1 MKISLIKNNKLL
13 EYKLPERVE
22 GNIWLNEIDNKGIE
36 RNIINVEA
44 APDGKWRLISNNDY
58 YIASSGKKLPFAILE
73 ENNMIVINHAYSTSS
88 VLLFTAPLYEKNM
101 TFFTCTNELSIGL
114 TVGKGERNNIC
125 YALDFINELCFNIK
139 LENEQ
144 LQLNILNDT
153 YPIFIN
159 GSLAEDKDFINYGD
173 VIYYLGLKLVLLKI
187 EGNYVIGVNN
197 PFNRVKSFMQTKEIQ
212 GKAVEIVEDQNEE
225 KDMDVYSQDDY
236 FFRKPRFM
244 YQVDDFKLGIDAPP
258 SKGESEEMPAILT
271 IGPMLTMSMTSVMTF
286 YTTMNNVNNGVEDIQ
301 KAMPQL
307 VMSAAMMLSFFLWPM
322 VTNAFQKHLK
332 KKREK
337 KREKKYSE
345 YIESL
350 KNKIQ
355 EQKQNQE
362 EIMHKS
368 YVKLEECDTII
379 KEKQDRL
386 WERRIYDEDFLSVSL
401 GTGQLPMK
409 IDIGYPEEHFTMVED
424 KLMDKMKD
432 IGTCDKILEE
442 VPIPF
447 SFRDN
452 YISAIVG
459 KEKLQKKIIDN
470 IMLQLMTFHGYESL
484 KIAIFT
490 SRDNEKNWEK
500 YKSLPHLWSN
510 GKNIRFFASNE
521 QEYKELTYNLDKVYM
536 ERIESTNN
544 NSNEET
550 EKDAFNPLFLI
561 IVDTY
566 TAVRN
571 LELFTHLINSKKYLG
586 FSILILNDRISN
598 LPDQC
603 QTFIELDDAEC
614 KISKNISNSDN
625 QKFKIDVSTVNVSK
639 CVDVLANT
647 PLELRD
653 EGEGAI
659 PKKVGF
665 LEMYGLGKIEQF
677 NSKTRWEE
685 NTPIMNMAVMVGIG
699 KNGEKISLDL
709 HEKYHGPHGLIAGM
723 TGSGKSEFIITYILS
738 LAVNYHPDEVQFI
751 LIDYK
756 GGGLAGAFENQTTGI
771 KLPHLVGVITNLD
784 KNEINR
790 SLASIE
796 SELKRRQALFNTAR
810 EISEESTID
819 IYKYQEMYRNGV
831 VKEPVSHLFIIAD
844 EFAELKQQQPE
855 FMEQLISTARIGRS
869 LGVHLILA
877 TQKPS
882 GVVDSQIWSN
892 TRFRVCLRVQEKNDS
907 SEVIKRPDAAFLT
920 QTGRFYLQVGYDE
933 VFVLGQSAW
942 AGGKYLPSDSIK
954 KNIDTSV
961 EFINNIGYV
970 TRNVETKKE
979 IKTVAN
985 LGEELINIVK
995 YLCNIAE
1002 EENIH
1007 TRPLWLSRIPNF
1019 ILATDLIKKYDYKK
1033 ENFVLN
1039 PVIGEY
1045 DVPSMQEQRLLTV
1058 PFTKEGNMLLYG
1070 TAGSGKENFITT
1082 MIYSSMIAYTP
1093 QEVNYYIMDF
1103 GSEAL
1108 RYFEGSPYVGDIV
1121 YTSDSEKIDNLFK
1134 MIQKEMAVRK
1144 QLFANYNGDYLTY
1157 CRNSGSSVPNMVI
1170 VINNYEGYQES
1181 YPDYDDL
1188 LNLLTR
1194 DSTKYGIYFALAVNT
1209 PNGVRFKLKQN
1220 FGQTFSLAQNNDD
1233 DYSTILGNVRKVFPS
1248 KGFGRGLIKPD
1259 AAYEFQTAFA
1269 TEKDQI
1275 PNYIRS
1281 INEQLKTKYNFVAK
1295 KIPTL
1300 PEIVTYDDV
1309 AADVKAVNEIALG
1322 VNKTDLSTCIYD
1334 FTKTKINMVTAQD
1347 ATLFGTILEPL
1358 IYQFIYKKAY
1368 SNMVINAEDMVFSD
1382 DIKKY
1387 TNYTDNNFDQIFAGI
1402 LKYLADSDAKLKAS
1416 NNDKSIFNG
1425 VPKIN
1430 CVIVGLTSFKNKLS
1444 ADNQNKMA
1452 ELFSNPSG
1460 LNLIN
1465 FICVD
1470 TVDKLKKFNYDNWFK
1485 DNISANDGIYL
1496 GNGLADQML
1505 INVSKRIP
1513 EMKEDV
1519 PYNFGFVIKRG
1530 IPVYVK
1536 FIEKYKE

>member
-1 MKISLIKNNKLL
+1 MKILLIKDKKLL
-13 EYKLPERVE
+13 EFKLPDRVE
-22 GNIWLNEIDNKGIE
+22 GNVWLSEIDDKGIE

-44 APDGKWRLISNNDY
+44 SPDGKWRLISNSDY
-58 YIASSGKKLPFAILE
+58 YIANEGKRVPFSFLNESGVFVL
-73 ENNMIVINHAYSTSS
+73 NHAYSTNN
-88 VLLFTAPLYEKNM
+88 LILFTEPLFESNM
-101 TFFTCTNELSIGL
+101 RYYACSNELSIGL
-114 TVGKGERNNIC
+114 TVGRNDRCNVV
-125 YALDFINELCFNIK
+125 YDLDFVSDNDFIIKQNNESLY
-139 LENEQ
+139 
-144 LQLNILNDT
+144 LNIVNDN

-159 GSLAEDKDFINYGD
+159 GSLAEDKQKISFGD
-173 VIYYLGLKLVLLKI
+173 VIFYMGLKLLFLRI
-187 EGNYVIGVNN
+187 EGEYIVGLNN
-197 PFNRVKSFMQTKEIQ
+197 PFDRMRTFMQTREI
-212 GKAVEIVEDQNEE
+212 KVNNVEVVEDTSEE
-225 KDMDVYSQDDY
+225 KDMEVYSQDDY
-236 FFRKPRFM
+236 FFRKPRFI
-244 YQVDDFKLGIDAPP
+244 YQVDELKVGIDSPP
-258 SKGESEEMPAILT
+258 TKNDGDEMPAILT

-286 YTTMNNVNNGVEDIQ
+286 YATMSSVNDGEKTLQEV
-301 KAMPQL
+301 MPQL

-322 VTNAFQKHLK
+322 ITNVFQKHLRK
-332 KKREK
+332 KKEK
-337 KREKKYSE
+337 KRQEKYSKYVE
-345 YIESL
+345 TIKEKL
-350 KNKIQ
+350 KEEK
-355 EQKQNQE
+355 QKQE
-362 EIMHKS
+362 DIMHKS
-368 YVKLEECDTII
+368 YLGLSECEKVILG
-379 KEKQDRL
+379 KEDRL
-386 WERRIYDEDFLSVSL
+386 WEKRIYDEDFLSVSL
-401 GTGQLPMK
+401 GTGNLPMK
-409 IDIGYPEEHFTMVED
+409 VDIGYPEEHFTMIED
-424 KLMDKMKD
+424 KLMDKMKE
-432 IGTCDKILEE
+432 IGNYNKTLEK

-452 YISAIVG
+452 YITAIVG
-459 KEKLQKKIIDN
+459 KSKLQKKIIDN
-470 IMLQLMTFHGYESL
+470 ILLQVMAFHSYESL

-490 SRDNEKNWEK
+490 SRDNAKKWEK

-510 GKNIRFFASNE
+510 GKNLRLFATNE
-521 QEYKELTYNLDKVYM
+521 QEYKELTYNLDKIYA
-536 ERIESTNN
+536 ERNESTNN
-544 NSNEET
+544 SSEIAI
-550 EKDAFNPLFLI
+550 DAFTPLFLI

-586 FSILILNDRISN
+586 FSLLILNDRISN

-603 QTFIELDDAEC
+603 QTFIELEDGESQ
-614 KISKNISNSDN
+614 ISKNISNSEN
-625 QKFKIDVSTVNVSK
+625 QKFIIDDSQVNVSK
-639 CVDVLANT
+639 CVDVLSNT
-647 PLELRD
+647 PLELKD

-665 LEMYGLGKIEQF
+665 LEMYGVGKIEQF

-685 NTPIMNMAVMVGIG
+685 NTPIMNMTAMVGIG

-738 LAVNYHPDEVQFI
+738 LALNYHPYEVQFI

-756 GGGLAGAFENQTTGI
+756 GGGLAGAFENQTTGV

-796 SELKRRQALFNTAR
+796 SELKRRQALFNKAR

-831 VKEPVSHLFIIAD
+831 VDEPVSHLLIIAD

-892 TRFRVCLRVQEKNDS
+892 TRFRICLRVQEKNDS

-933 VFVLGQSAW
+933 VFLLGQSAW
-942 AGGKYLPSDSIK
+942 TGGKYLPSDSIK

-961 EFINNIGYV
+961 EFVNNIGYV
-970 TRNVETKKE
+970 TKTVETKKE
-979 IKTVAN
+979 VKTVAN

-1019 ILATDLIKKYDYKK
+1019 ILVTDLIKKYNYTK

-1045 DVPSMQEQRLLTV
+1045 DVPQMQEQRLLTV
-1058 PFTKEGNMLLYG
+1058 PFTKEGNMLVYG
-1070 TAGSGKENFITT
+1070 SAGSGKENFITT
-1082 MIYSSMIAYTP
+1082 MIFSSMIAYSP
-1093 QEVNYYIMDF
+1093 QEVNYYILDF

-1121 YTSDSEKIDNLFK
+1121 YTSDGEKIDNLFK
-1134 MIQKEMAVRK
+1134 MVQNEMNERK
-1144 QLFANYNGDYLTY
+1144 KLFANYNGDYLTY
-1157 CRNSGSSVPNMVI
+1157 CKNSGSSVPNIII

-1194 DSTKYGIYFALAVNT
+1194 DCTKYGIYFALAVNT

-1220 FGQTFSLAQNNDD
+1220 FGQTFSLNQNNDD

-1248 KGFGRGLIKPD
+1248 KAFGRGLIKPD
-1259 AAYEFQTAFA
+1259 NAYEFQTAFA
-1269 TEKDQI
+1269 TEKDEI
-1275 PNYIRS
+1275 PTYIRNIS
-1281 INEQLKTKYNFVAK
+1281 EQLKKKYNYAAK
-1295 KIPTL
+1295 KIPIL
-1300 PEIVTYDDV
+1300 PELVTYDDV
-1309 AADVKAVNEIALG
+1309 KDDIKNINDIALG
-1322 VNKTDLSTCIYD
+1322 VNKTDLSTCLYD
-1334 FTKTKINMVTAQD
+1334 FTKTKINLITAQD
-1347 ATLFGTILEPL
+1347 STLFENILEPL
-1358 IYQFIYKKAY
+1358 IYQFIYKKTY
-1368 SNMVINAEDMVFSD
+1368 TNMVINADDMTFND

-1387 TNYTDNNFDQIFAGI
+1387 TNYTDSNFDQVFEII
-1402 LKYLADSDAKLKAS
+1402 TKYIADCETKFKAS
-1416 NNDKSIFNG
+1416 NNDKTVFNG
-1425 VPKIN
+1425 VPKVN
-1430 CVIVGLTSFKNKLS
+1430 CIIVGLTSFKNKLS

-1452 ELFSNPSG
+1452 NLFTDPSG
-1460 LNLIN
+1460 LGVVN
-1465 FICVD
+1465 FICID
-1470 TVDKLKKFNYDNWFK
+1470 TVDKLKKFNYDSWFK
-1485 DNISANDGIYL
+1485 DNINANEGIYL
-1496 GNGLADQML
+1496 GNGLSDQML

-1519 PYNFGFVIKRG
+1519 PYNFGFVIKKG
-1530 IPVYVK
+1530 MPNYVK